1 MNLKYKLFSEL
12 LSKEPT
18 MVQKITDIEI
28 LNIPFDSANTD
39 YQQYLKW
46 LEEGNTPLPA
56 DEISE

>member
-56 DEISE
+56 EENN